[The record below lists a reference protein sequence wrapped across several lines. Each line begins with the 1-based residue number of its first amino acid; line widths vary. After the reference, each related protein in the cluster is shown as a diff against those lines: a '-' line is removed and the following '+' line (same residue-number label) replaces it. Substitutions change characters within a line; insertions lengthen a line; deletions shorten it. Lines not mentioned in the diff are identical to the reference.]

1 MAQTTIKPPLKIAIF
16 LALAAAIYFG
26 TKWYLKRPQDV
37 GKAQEVGRVA
47 LPDAPEASLTGNA
60 SKLSFPGTTIAA
72 PRDGVVKA
80 THYEMEWMAQTSFN
94 YANGGEQTTAGS
106 LFDQAGWNINIVRQD
121 NDGTSQQAMVKWI
134 KDYHDG
140 KTKDGVFVSD
150 MGSQMD
156 WYMGGIDSAV
166 KELGADYQVV
176 IFMAWG
182 KSYGEDQVI
191 LRSELLQQV
200 KNNPQMLRGKVIRG
214 VRLGGDHDVLIKYCG
229 DNAIPINANERVYDA
244 NACNLSYTG
253 VDFLSAV
260 VDYKANQGE
269 TRKLIKNGKTAGD
282 TLVHFD
288 GVVTW
293 TPGDVNVGS
302 EGGTLVSTKQYS
314 SIMPCVVMTCRKFL
328 QDNSSKVQDLIAAFA
343 QASDQVRSFNDVK
356 KYAFGLDAKIWADKD
371 ADFWMG
377 LYNGRTSGDMK
388 LGGSMVYNMKDLVN
402 EFGLQGNTDVYK
414 QVYTTFK
421 DIHTKLY
428 PKELANAPDYFKGVD
443 KSYMAAVVS
452 NHPELLDGKSLK
464 VDYSAPITTK
474 VASKAVHVNFATGSA
489 VIASS
494 SFSTLDQIANDAIA
508 SEGLKVG
515 VYGHTDNTGDAAKNV
530 SLSESR
536 AESVAKYLSQ
546 HGLSSER
553 IESKGFGDQQ
563 PISDNS
569 TAAGKAANR
578 RVEIVLGN

>member
-1 MAQTTIKPPLKIAIF
+1 MAGKMKPGLKGIIF
-16 LALAAAIYFG
+16 LALALGIYFG
-26 TKWYLKRPQDV
+26 AKYWKSRPQTV
-37 GKAQEVGRVA
+37 GPASEIGKVS
-47 LPDAPEASLTGNA
+47 LPDVQEASLSGNA
-60 SKLSFPGTTIAA
+60 TKLPLPGTTIAS
-72 PRDGVVKA
+72 PRDGTVKA
-80 THYEMEWMAQTSFN
+80 THYEMEWMAQTAFN
-94 YANGGEQTTAGS
+94 YANGGDQTTAGS

-121 NDGTSQQAMVKWI
+121 DDSKSQQLMVQWI

-166 KELGADYQVV
+166 KALGPDYQVV
-176 IFMAWG
+176 IWMSWG
-182 KSYGEDQVI
+182 KSWGEDQLIVRPEI
-191 LRSELLQQV
+191 LQQV
-200 KNNPQMLRGKVIRG
+200 KNNPQTLRGKVIRG
-214 VRLGGDHDVLIKYCG
+214 VRLGGDHDVLLKYCG
-229 DNAIPINANERVYDA
+229 DNGVPVNANDKVYDP

-253 VDFLSAV
+253 TDFLSAV

-269 TRKLIKNGKTAGD
+269 TRKLIRNGKTGAD

-302 EGGTLVSTKQYS
+302 EGGTVVSTKQYS
-314 SIMPCVVMTCRKFL
+314 SIMPCVCMTCKKFL
-328 QDNSSKVQDLIAAFA
+328 QDNSSKVQDLISAFA
-343 QASDQVRSFNDVK
+343 QAGDQVRSFSDVK
-356 KYAFGLDAKIWADKD
+356 KYAFGIDAKIWADKD

-377 LYNGRTSGDMK
+377 LYNGRQSGDMK

-421 DIHTKLY
+421 ELHTKLY
-428 PKELANAPDYFKGVD
+428 PKELAGAPDYFKGVD

-452 NHPELLDGKSLK
+452 NHPELLEGKALK
-464 VDYSAPITTK
+464 VDYSAAITTK
-474 VASKAVHVNFATGSA
+474 VASKSEHINFATGSA
-489 VIASS
+489 IISPSSYSLLNEIAS
-494 SFSTLDQIANDAIA
+494 NAIA

-515 VYGHTDNTGDAAKNV
+515 VYGHTDNTGDPTKNV
-530 SLSESR
+530 TLSEAR
-536 AESVAKYLSQ
+536 AASVAQYLIQ

-553 IESKGFGDQQ
+553 IESKGFGDEK
-563 PISDNS
+563 PIADNN
-569 TAAGKAANR
+569 TAAGKAQNR
-578 RVEIVLGN
+578 RVEIALGN